1 MIGRNNSFFDGIY
14 AILFN
19 RDNELID
26 IVAKLAVYLVINMAT
41 AMFVMFWIFIAGLPR
56 FIWTFGASWVRHR
69 LHRLHRL
76 YRLHRLHRKLG
87 APPFAPRHCSARV
100 IRLRYAK
107 WPR

>member
-56 FIWTFGASWVRHR
+56 FIWTFGASWVRHCTACTACTASTASWVRRR
-69 LHRLHRL
+69 LHRVTAAH
-76 YRLHRLHRKLG
+76 
-87 APPFAPRHCSARV
+87 A
-100 IRLRYAK
+100 
-107 WPR
+107 